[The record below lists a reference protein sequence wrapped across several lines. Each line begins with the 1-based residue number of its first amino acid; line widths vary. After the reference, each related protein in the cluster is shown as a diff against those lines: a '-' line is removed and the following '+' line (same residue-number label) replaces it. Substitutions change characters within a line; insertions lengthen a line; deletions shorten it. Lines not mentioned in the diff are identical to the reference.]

1 MEARGVPN
9 FMYGRYDTY
18 RLYKKEMAL
27 SVDGI
32 ASNGGSNVTW
42 RNDGLTSTANI
53 WHIKGIYITPIYD

>member
-1 MEARGVPN
+1 
-9 FMYGRYDTY
+9 MYSRYDTY

-42 RNDGLTSTANI
+42 RNDGLMSTANI
-53 WHIKGIYITPIYD
+53 WHIKGILYYSNI